1 MLYFADERGVIQH
14 LTWDLALDLPESK
27 SLPTLDEIARRVY
40 ADQISLEAV
49 PFRWLDMGPK
59 DHVKQFSEPSKTTA
73 AEYSKA
79 VATHIRWWMENDVEF
94 QLVGQ
99 FAERSPHLGQPLE
112 DWPAI
117 GLSYEPTVNDATLAR
132 VAKRKSLKRLYL
144 DGTKITDAGLRNL
157 VGLKELRELSLAN
170 TPITDAGL
178 KDLEN
183 FSALRRLD
191 LQGTKTTAQGIARLR
206 EAMPALQIKQ

>member
-14 LTWDLALDLPESK
+14 LTWDTALDLPESK

-99 FAERSPHLGQPLE
+99 VAA
-112 DWPAI
+112 PARR
-117 GLSYEPTVNDATLAR
+117 LAAAPTAARRVAPAREHRLNDATLAR
-132 VAKRKSLKRLYL
+132 
-144 DGTKITDAGLRNL
+144 
-157 VGLKELRELSLAN
+157 
-170 TPITDAGL
+170 
-178 KDLEN
+178 
-183 FSALRRLD
+183 
-191 LQGTKTTAQGIARLR
+191 
-206 EAMPALQIKQ
+206 